1 VAKRSKCYGWIGTSD
16 RQGGSQPREIRDS
29 RIGARGDQITTRK
42 TGESKKRRS
51 SRVPRRQLLR
61 KENGRY
67 FFFFFV
73 AFLTAFL
80 TTFLIFFL
88 AAMRNLLRCYY
99 DPDRRARSHPRDLT
113 EDCPSLHEDIQ
124 VRLELVQCV
133 AEMFVACGQSPA
145 GQISPHTVE
154 IQ

>member
-1 VAKRSKCYGWIGTSD
+1 
-16 RQGGSQPREIRDS
+16 
-29 RIGARGDQITTRK
+29 
-42 TGESKKRRS
+42 
-51 SRVPRRQLLR
+51 LLR
-61 KENGRY
+61 NENGRY

-80 TTFLIFFL
+80 TAFLIFFL

-133 AEMFVACGQSPA
+133 LLRCLYRAGNRQPA
-145 GQISPHTVE
+145 RSSPHTVE
-154 IQ
+154 IQRIYKITRGPATPYGLG

>member
-1 VAKRSKCYGWIGTSD
+1 M
-16 RQGGSQPREIRDS
+16 
-29 RIGARGDQITTRK
+29 
-42 TGESKKRRS
+42 
-51 SRVPRRQLLR
+51 LR

-80 TTFLIFFL
+80 TAFLIFFL

-133 AEMFVACGQSPA
+133 AEMFVACGQSTRGMA
-145 GQISPHTVE
+145 DQEKSRRIARDNDASAKIVVE
-154 IQ
+154 CRDAVPFRPREGITATDPMVGWILDVQVRSRMDA